1 MAPAYLR
8 LQARGESL
16 TFAESL
22 PFAGTPVGAELARLR
37 APLGRE
43 RLNIVREM
51 ETCSVVGQRLVS
63 EVAGVAER
71 VDHPSRGLDDGAL
84 ASGTGGLRRTRS
96 PVC

>member
-1 MAPAYLR
+1 MLHDGATKPASFVMPLNWLLRQRLSDGQRNETRDWAEACVAPAYLR
-8 LQARGESL
+8 LQARGASL

-51 ETCSVVGQRLVS
+51 EDL
-63 EVAGVAER
+63 
-71 VDHPSRGLDDGAL
+71 
-84 ASGTGGLRRTRS
+84 
-96 PVC
+96 